1 VQNCTLVL
9 SHFDQNLTSCHIQKR
24 PNEAFYRENTNNLTR
39 KPENLVVWKKCITFE
54 ASNQENDVC
63 HHANHLIKTKI
74 ISIMKKSVIYLLTI
88 VSIAVAYFIGHNLV
102 ALFQWITSIGQD
114 EIFGLFAMA
123 IPAIK
128 VKSLKYPIS
137 LVDYTAKSGKTY
149 KGVVLGTENGKLS
162 RELWYLACHSN
173 FQQGS
178 LFMSNVGYSTELK
191 KPVYLLKKDYSV
203 GLSDTQIIAN
213 VQSFLN
219 EGLKGEQAT
228 QIATMISTKDAEK
241 ASAKEAKQ
249 GSKKGAKVTGIAEQV
264 AKLDIALERGLITQD
279 EHKAKLALALGI

>member
-1 VQNCTLVL
+1 MLLNGKIWLLTLV
-9 SHFDQNLTSCHIQKR
+9 S
-24 PNEAFYRENTNNLTR
+24 A
-39 KPENLVVWKKCITFE
+39 IT
-54 ASNQENDVC
+54 
-63 HHANHLIKTKI
+63 L
-74 ISIMKKSVIYLLTI
+74 
-88 VSIAVAYFIGHNLV
+88 YFIGHNLV

-114 EIFGLFAMA
+114 EIYGLFAMA

-173 FQQGS
+173 FQASS

-191 KPVYLLKKDYSV
+191 KPVYLLKKDYSI
-203 GLSDTQIIAN
+203 GLSESQIIAN

-219 EGLKGEQAT
+219 ESFKGETAETITKMITTKDTEKQA
-228 QIATMISTKDAEK
+228 TKDA
-241 ASAKEAKQ
+241 KQ
-249 GSKKGAKVTGIAEQV
+249 SNKKGAKVTGIAEQV
-264 AKLDIALERGLITQD
+264 AKLDIALERGLITQE
-279 EHKAKLALALGI
+279 EHKAKLSIALGLN